1 MSYRTVKRLLGE
13 TGLEFKCRMLFAT
26 GLLILITGSFYFYS
40 QSNLDVVNMQQRERA
55 QLIIAQNLQAVH
67 SRELLLTVASPELSP
82 DGKPSTEN
90 QPVEIKRW
98 NDLIRDTD
106 DLRRLINS
114 LTQEL
119 KPAESREDGWRF
131 IPINYTAPHYTAA
144 SRPTDLA
151 ESEAYS
157 TLMDQKDPKQKVEFI
172 ARRNE
177 EEGTYEYYEPVP
189 ASESCLQ
196 CHTQTAGGN
205 PPYADRGFLGVAKIS
220 FPLEKTDSQIGKNMG
235 ILWGTA
241 IVTAVLAMVAAAII
255 VRYVIVKPVQHLNA
269 VSEAI
274 AQGDL
279 DQRADIRT
287 GDEFEELS
295 HAFNRM
301 LRHLVT
307 IQDELRQ
314 VNSSL
319 DTKVD
324 ELAQANL
331 SLHQLNRLKSEFLAT
346 MSHELRTP
354 LNSILGFS
362 DVLSTASNLTD
373 RQKKYLLNIVSSGQ
387 HLLALINDILDLA
400 KMEAGKMEIHP
411 TDVSVPDF
419 VEQVT
424 ASILPLA
431 ERKNIDLTSEV
442 DPGVPRLR
450 QDLGKLQQIM
460 NNLLSNAVKFTPE
473 GGRIRVSAVPV
484 GSDMIEL
491 SVADTGV
498 GIPLEDQAAI
508 FEKFRQG
515 RHLAEQSDSLTR
527 EYEGTGLGLSI
538 VKEITRLLGG
548 EVFLE
553 SEFGKGST
561 FSVRLPIEVE
571 APFRDDDD
579 SDRISARD
587 LRATRT
593 EPSLTAS

>member
-26 GLLILITGSFYFYS
+26 GLLILITGSFYSYS
-40 QSNLDVVNMQQRERA
+40 QLNLTVVRGQHRERG
-55 QLIIAQNLQAVH
+55 QLLIAQNLQSFHWKQSVDAG
-67 SRELLLTVASPELSP
+67 SAWDGMIADLS
-82 DGKPSTEN
+82 
-90 QPVEIKRW
+90 
-98 NDLIRDTD
+98 
-106 DLRRLINS
+106 
-114 LTQEL
+114 QEL
-119 KPAESREDGWRF
+119 KPEELRDDKWKF
-131 IPINYTAPHYTAA
+131 IPLNYQDV
-144 SRPTDLA
+144 SRYEGDDRPSIQAEVDAYKAIIDEGEPYVTRRDEVSGTFEFYQPVTGGERCSVCHQAGAVGERFLA
-151 ESEAYS
+151 
-157 TLMDQKDPKQKVEFI
+157 DDKGVF
-172 ARRNE
+172 
-177 EEGTYEYYEPVP
+177 
-189 ASESCLQ
+189 
-196 CHTQTAGGN
+196 
-205 PPYADRGFLGVAKIS
+205 GVAKIS
-220 FPLEKTDSQIGKNMG
+220 FSLEKTDSQIGYNMG
-235 ILWGTA
+235 VLWATA
-241 IVTAVLAMVAAAII
+241 IITAVLAMLAAAII

-307 IQDELRQ
+307 IQDELRL

-319 DTKVD
+319 DAKVD

-362 DVLSTASNLTD
+362 DVLSTAANLTD
-373 RQKKYLLNIVSSGQ
+373 RQKKYLLNIVTSGQ

-400 KMEAGKMEIHP
+400 KMEAGRMEIHP
-411 TDVSVPDF
+411 TDVCVPDF
-419 VEQVT
+419 IEHVT

-431 ERKNIDLTSEV
+431 EKKNIDLQWEV
-442 DPGVPRLR
+442 DPGTPNLR
-450 QDLGKLQQIM
+450 QDLGKMQQIL

-473 GGRIRVSAVPV
+473 GGRIRVSAQPSEGAMVNLV
-484 GSDMIEL
+484 
-491 SVADTGV
+491 VADTGV

-515 RHLAEQSDSLTR
+515 RNLGGQSDSLTR

-538 VKEITRLLGG
+538 VKELAKLLGG

-561 FSVRLPIEVE
+561 FTVRLPLEIDAPLRNEDDGVSSPMFAFRAARVE
-571 APFRDDDD
+571 
-579 SDRISARD
+579 S
-587 LRATRT
+587 
-593 EPSLTAS
+593 TAAM

>member
-40 QSNLDVVNMQQRERA
+40 QLNLRVVRAQQRERA
-55 QLIIAQNLQAVH
+55 QLLIAQNLQTLH
-67 SRELLLTVASPELSP
+67 WKRLSEKEP
-82 DGKPSTEN
+82 G
-90 QPVEIKRW
+90 VEEQ
-98 NDLIRDTD
+98 
-106 DLRRLINS
+106 INS
-114 LTQEL
+114 LSNAL
-119 KPAESREDGWRF
+119 KPEEIREDRWKF
-131 IPINYTAPHYTAA
+131 IPIDWENYDGYYGP
-144 SRPTDLA
+144 SIQA
-151 ESEAYS
+151 EVDAHRA
-157 TLMDQKDPKQKVEFI
+157 LIDQHMEFV
-172 ARRNE
+172 AERNE
-177 EEGTYEYYEPVP
+177 SDGTYEYYQPIAVADSCRECHKPGGQAEKFVP
-189 ASESCLQ
+189 PAE
-196 CHTQTAGGN
+196 
-205 PPYADRGFLGVAKIS
+205 ADVFGIAKIS
-220 FPLEKTDSQIGKNMG
+220 FSPERTDSQVARNMG
-235 ILWGTA
+235 ILWATA
-241 IVTAVLAMVAAAII
+241 IITAVLAMVAAAII

-411 TDVSVPDF
+411 IDVSVPDF
-419 VEQVT
+419 IEQIT

-442 DPGVPRLR
+442 DPGAPRLR

-473 GGRIRVSAVPV
+473 GGRIRVTAMPV
-484 GSDMIEL
+484 DNDKIEL

-515 RHLAEQSDSLTR
+515 RHLAEQTDSLTR

-538 VKEITRLLGG
+538 VKELTRLLGG

-561 FSVRLPIEVE
+561 FTVRLPVQVE
-571 APFRDDDD
+571 APFRDDEDAE
-579 SDRISARD
+579 RVAARSI
-587 LRATRT
+587 RAARA

>member
-26 GLLILITGSFYFYS
+26 GLLILITGSFYCYS
-40 QSNLDVVNMQQRERA
+40 QLNLRVVRQQQRERA
-55 QLIIAQNLQAVH
+55 QLLIAQNLQSVH
-67 SRELLLTVASPELSP
+67 WKRSFKEDP
-82 DGKPSTEN
+82 DKQS
-90 QPVEIKRW
+90 EINK
-98 NDLIRDTD
+98 LA
-106 DLRRLINS
+106 
-114 LTQEL
+114 QQL
-119 KPAESREDGWRF
+119 KPEEIREDNWKF
-131 IPINYTAPHYTAA
+131 IPVDYHDKFKDKAEY
-144 SRPTDLA
+144 RPSDQA
-151 ESEAYS
+151 EVDSYNAIIDERQPFVS
-157 TLMDQKDPKQKVEFI
+157 
-172 ARRNE
+172 RRNE
-177 EEGTYEYYEPVP
+177 AAGTFEYYQPVM
-189 ASESCLQ
+189 ADKSCLE
-196 CHTQTAGGN
+196 CHRPGAAGSQ
-205 PPYADRGFLGVAKIS
+205 FLARDELLGIAKIS
-220 FPLEKTDSQIGKNMG
+220 FSPERTDSQVGFNMG
-235 ILWGTA
+235 VLWATA
-241 IVTAVLAMVAAAII
+241 IVTAVLAMVSAAII
-255 VRYVIVKPVQHLNA
+255 VRYVIVKPVQHLNE

-274 AQGDL
+274 AHGDL

-301 LRHLVT
+301 MRHLVT

-314 VNSSL
+314 ANVSL
-319 DTKVD
+319 DAKVD

-419 VEQVT
+419 IDHVT

-431 ERKNIDLTSEV
+431 ERKNIDLQSEV
-442 DPGVPRLR
+442 DPATPLLR
-450 QDLGKLQQIM
+450 QDLGKLQQVM

-473 GGRIRVSAVPV
+473 GGRIRVSAMPV
-484 GSDMIEL
+484 GNDLIEL
-491 SVADTGV
+491 NVADTGV

-515 RHLAEQSDSLTR
+515 RQLPDQNDSLTR

-538 VKEITRLLGG
+538 VKEITKLLGG
-548 EVFLE
+548 EVFLD

-561 FSVRLPIEVE
+561 FTVRLPAQVD
-571 APFRDDDD
+571 APFRDDEDTAGGAV
-579 SDRISARD
+579 INF
-587 LRATRT
+587 RASRS
-593 EPSLTAS
+593 EPSLTAQ

>member
-1 MSYRTVKRLLGE
+1 MSYRTFKRLLGE

-26 GLLILITGSFYFYS
+26 GLLVLITGSFYFYS
-40 QSNLDVVNMQQRERA
+40 QLNLRVVRQKQRE
-55 QLIIAQNLQAVH
+55 QVELLIAQNLQTFHWKRLMEGA
-67 SRELLLTVASPELSP
+67 TQ
-82 DGKPSTEN
+82 STEVISSLAQDLKPEELRDDKWKFIPLDYQKFDSGFRPDTLAEN
-90 QPVEIKRW
+90 DAFRAIIDENQDFFAHRNDADGTIEYFQPVRQRQG
-98 NDLIRDTD
+98 DRC
-106 DLRRLINS
+106 
-114 LTQEL
+114 
-119 KPAESREDGWRF
+119 AECHRS
-131 IPINYTAPHYTAA
+131 
-144 SRPTDLA
+144 
-151 ESEAYS
+151 
-157 TLMDQKDPKQKVEFI
+157 QKSGEQFI
-172 ARRNE
+172 ADKVD
-177 EEGTYEYYEPVP
+177 PV
-189 ASESCLQ
+189 S
-196 CHTQTAGGN
+196 GDGV
-205 PPYADRGFLGVAKIS
+205 FGVAKIS
-220 FPLEKTDSQIGKNMG
+220 FPSERTDTQLNRNMG
-235 ILWGTA
+235 ILWATA
-241 IVTAVLAMVAAAII
+241 ILTAVLSMVAAAVI
-255 VRYVIVKPVQHLNA
+255 VRYVIVKPVLHLNE

-274 AQGDL
+274 ARGDL

-314 VNSSL
+314 ANTNL
-319 DTKVD
+319 DAKVD

-400 KMEAGKMEIHP
+400 KMEAGRMEIHP

-419 VEQVT
+419 VEHVT

-431 ERKNIDLTSEV
+431 ERKNIDLQWEV
-442 DPGVPRLR
+442 DPATPRLR
-450 QDLGKLQQIM
+450 QDLGKMQQIM

-473 GGRIRVSAVPV
+473 GGRIRVSARPAADGAVEMV
-484 GSDMIEL
+484 
-491 SVADTGV
+491 VADTGV

-515 RHLAEQSDSLTR
+515 RALQEQADSLTR
-527 EYEGTGLGLSI
+527 EHEGTGLGLSI
-538 VKEITRLLGG
+538 VKEIAKLLGG

-561 FSVRLPIEVE
+561 FSVRLPVE
-571 APFRDDDD
+571 IDAPFRNDEDA
-579 SDRISARD
+579 ARAAAHAI
-587 LRATRT
+587 RAARG
-593 EPSLTAS
+593 EALAAS

>member
-26 GLLILITGSFYFYS
+26 GLLILITGSFYSYS
-40 QSNLDVVNMQQRERA
+40 QLNLTVVRGQQRERG
-55 QLIIAQNLQAVH
+55 QLLIAQNLQSFHWEQSVDAGSAWGDVI
-67 SRELLLTVASPELSP
+67 T
-82 DGKPSTEN
+82 
-90 QPVEIKRW
+90 
-98 NDLIRDTD
+98 DLAR
-106 DLRRLINS
+106 
-114 LTQEL
+114 EL
-119 KPAESREDGWRF
+119 KPEELRDDKWKF
-131 IPINYTAPHYTAA
+131 FPLNYQDVTRY
-144 SRPTDLA
+144 SGYDRPSELA
-151 ESEAYS
+151 EVDAYKAIV
-157 TLMDQKDPKQKVEFI
+157 DDAQKYVTRRDEVSGTFEF
-172 ARRNE
+172 
-177 EEGTYEYYEPVP
+177 YQPVKGGQ
-189 ASESCLQ
+189 SCAV
-196 CHTQTAGGN
+196 CHQQGAVGERFL
-205 PPYADRGFLGVAKIS
+205 ADDNDVYGVAKIS
-220 FPLEKTDSQIGKNMG
+220 FSLEKTDGLIGYNMG
-235 ILWGTA
+235 VLWATA
-241 IVTAVLAMVAAAII
+241 IVTAVLAMLAAAII

-307 IQDELRQ
+307 IQDELRL

-319 DTKVD
+319 DAKVD

-362 DVLSTASNLTD
+362 DVLSTAANLTD
-373 RQKKYLLNIVSSGQ
+373 RQKKYLLNIVTSGQ

-400 KMEAGKMEIHP
+400 KMEAGRMEIHP
-411 TDVSVPDF
+411 TDVSPPDF
-419 VEQVT
+419 IEHVT

-431 ERKNIDLTSEV
+431 ERKNIDLQCEV
-442 DPGVPRLR
+442 DPQTPNLR
-450 QDLGKLQQIM
+450 QDLGKMQQIF

-473 GGRIRVSAVPV
+473 GGRIRVSASPAEGEMVDLV
-484 GSDMIEL
+484 
-491 SVADTGV
+491 VADTGV

-515 RHLAEQSDSLTR
+515 RNLGGQLDSLTR

-538 VKEITRLLGG
+538 VKELAKLLGG

-561 FSVRLPIEVE
+561 FTVRLPVQID
-571 APFRDDDD
+571 APFRNDDDGA
-579 SDRISARD
+579 SSPVLTYRAARIES
-587 LRATRT
+587 
-593 EPSLTAS
+593 TAAM

>member
-26 GLLILITGSFYFYS
+26 GLLILITGSFYSYS
-40 QSNLDVVNMQQRERA
+40 QLNLRVVRGQQRERA
-55 QLIIAQNLQAVH
+55 QLIIAQNLQSLHWKRVGAN
-67 SRELLLTVASPELSP
+67 
-82 DGKPSTEN
+82 KPGME
-90 QPVEIKRW
+90 
-98 NDLIRDTD
+98 DLI
-106 DLRRLINS
+106 NQ

-119 KPAESREDGWRF
+119 KPQESREDRRKF
-131 IPINYTAPHYTAA
+131 IPVNYQDSTLYGADSSP
-144 SRPTDLA
+144 SELA
-151 ESEAYS
+151 EAEAFAEII
-157 TLMDQKDPKQKVEFI
+157 DQGKEFV

-177 EEGTYEYYEPVP
+177 EAGTYEYYQRVT
-189 ASESCLQ
+189 AGESCLR
-196 CHTQTAGGN
+196 CHGSEESDGN
-205 PPYADRGFLGVAKIS
+205 KPYAKAGVFGVAKIT
-220 FPLEKTDSQIGKNMG
+220 FPQESIDSQVGYNMG
-235 ILWGTA
+235 ILWATA

-255 VRYVIVKPVQHLNA
+255 VRYVIVKPVQHLNE

-319 DTKVD
+319 DAKVD

-400 KMEAGKMEIHP
+400 KMEAGRMELHP
-411 TDVSVPDF
+411 TEVSVSDF
-419 VEQVT
+419 IEHVT

-431 ERKNIDLTSEV
+431 ERKNIDLQSEV
-442 DPGVPRLR
+442 DPGTPLLR

-473 GGRIRVSAVPV
+473 GGRIRVSALPV
-484 GSDMIEL
+484 GSDMVEL
-491 SVADTGV
+491 NVADTGV

-515 RHLAEQSDSLTR
+515 RHLTEQNDSLTR

-538 VKEITRLLGG
+538 VKELTRLLGG
-548 EVFLE
+548 EVFLD

-561 FSVRLPIEVE
+561 FTVRLPVQVE
-571 APFRDDDD
+571 APFRDDEDAA
-579 SDRISARD
+579 RSAVLS
-587 LRATRT
+587 LRVTRS
-593 EPSLTAS
+593 EPSLTVP

>member
-1 MSYRTVKRLLGE
+1 MSYRTFKRLLGE

-26 GLLILITGSFYFYS
+26 GLLILITGSFYAYS
-40 QSNLDVVNMQQRERA
+40 QLNLRVVRLQQRERA
-55 QLIIAQNLQAVH
+55 QLLIAQNLQSVH
-67 SRELLLTVASPELSP
+67 WKRSFKDDP
-82 DGKPSTEN
+82 DK
-90 QPVEIKRW
+90 QAEINK
-98 NDLIRDTD
+98 LA
-106 DLRRLINS
+106 
-114 LTQEL
+114 QQL
-119 KPAESREDGWRF
+119 KPEEIREDKWKF
-131 IPINYTAPHYTAA
+131 IPVDYPEKFKDDGLY
-144 SRPTDLA
+144 RPSEQA
-151 ESEAYS
+151 EVDAYNA
-157 TLMDQKDPKQKVEFI
+157 LIDEGQKFVTH
-172 ARRNE
+172 RNE
-177 EEGTYEYYEPVP
+177 SDGTFEYYQQVL
-189 ASESCLQ
+189 ADKSCLE
-196 CHTQTAGGN
+196 CHHPHGAGS
-205 PPYADRGFLGVAKIS
+205 RFLARESLMGIAKIS
-220 FPLEKTDSQIGKNMG
+220 FSPEQTDSQIGYNMG
-235 ILWGTA
+235 ILWATA

-255 VRYVIVKPVQHLNA
+255 VRYVIVKPVQHLNE

-274 AQGDL
+274 AHGDL

-301 LRHLVT
+301 MRHLVT

-314 VNSSL
+314 VNASL
-319 DTKVD
+319 DAKVD

-331 SLHQLNRLKSEFLAT
+331 SLHQLNKLKSEFLAT

-400 KMEAGKMEIHP
+400 KMEAGRMEIHP

-419 VEQVT
+419 IEHVT
-424 ASILPLA
+424 ATILPLA
-431 ERKNIDLTSEV
+431 ERKNIDLQSEV
-442 DPGVPRLR
+442 DPATPLLR

-473 GGRIRVSAVPV
+473 GGRIRVSALPV
-484 GSDMIEL
+484 DGDMVEL
-491 SVADTGV
+491 VVADTGV

-515 RHLAEQSDSLTR
+515 RHLSGQSDSLTR

-538 VKEITRLLGG
+538 VKELTKLLGG

-561 FSVRLPIEVE
+561 FTVRLPAQID
-571 APFRDDDD
+571 APIRDDEET
-579 SDRISARD
+579 ARAAVHAI
-587 LRATRT
+587 RPPRT
-593 EPSLTAS
+593 ETAIALEIRR